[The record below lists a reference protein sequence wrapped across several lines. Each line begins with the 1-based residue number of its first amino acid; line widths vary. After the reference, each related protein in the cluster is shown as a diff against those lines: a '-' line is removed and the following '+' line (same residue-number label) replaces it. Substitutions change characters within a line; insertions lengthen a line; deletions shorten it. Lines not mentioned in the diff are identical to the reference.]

1 MSSVGTRKK
10 HANKEPCIHHAYI
23 GIHAYIRP
31 ELHYIA
37 LPSIHPSIHP
47 SYPAIPYHTIPCLHT
62 YTHPHTQV
70 TTSIHPSSHP
80 FIRPHVDTHIIPR
93 YMHTY
98 VQRTQRQCLTKTGR
112 LTDRQTDRQTDR
124 RTEACGGRSRGR
136 RGTRRCC
143 CRRLAWD
150 FLRTVEP
157 KANQRRQPESQ
168 TTRAEKSSLQTLRPG
183 LEGPRA
189 TESALHVLT
198 SAA

>member
-1 MSSVGTRKK
+1 MQTK
-10 HANKEPCIHHAYI
+10 NHAYI
-23 GIHAYIRP
+23 KHTLAYMHTYVLNYIT
-31 ELHYIA
+31 LHCH
-37 LPSIHPSIHP
+37 PSIHPSIHP
-47 SYPAIPYHTIPCLHT
+47 TLPYPTIPYHAYIPTHIHT
-62 YTHPHTQV
+62 LRLLPP
-70 TTSIHPSSHP
+70 SIHPASHP